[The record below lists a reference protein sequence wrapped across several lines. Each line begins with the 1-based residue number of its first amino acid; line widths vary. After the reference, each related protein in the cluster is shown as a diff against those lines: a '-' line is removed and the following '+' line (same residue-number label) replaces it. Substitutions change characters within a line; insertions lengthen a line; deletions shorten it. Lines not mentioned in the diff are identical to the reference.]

1 MRRPKKVE
9 GLILDL
15 TRIPDSGTFVL
26 DDLIVTELPLA
37 DHCDVCKSDV
47 VGCFRVYNGK
57 PMCGL
62 CRAIHKQNIG
72 PLVITRLLEEY
83 AKPCTF
89 CGDTRRQK
97 HFDHINMFSKAD
109 CVGIMVEKGQPSD
122 DIMAEINKCQILC
135 VPCHRK
141 VTSYE
146 ARLGF
151 ISKKRQLNRL
161 QRQGGDIS
169 VLKDAYFTAYSVA
182 MEPYY
187 AWLAGARGSR
197 GELRGILPCGDR
209 ILDIPI

>member
-57 PMCGL
+57 SMCGL
-62 CRAIHKQNIG
+62 CRTIHKQNVE

-97 HFDHINMFSKAD
+97 HFDHINMFSKVD
-109 CVGIMVEKGQPSD
+109 CVGMMVEKGLPSD

-161 QRQGGDIS
+161 QRQGDDIS
-169 VLKDAYFTAYSVA
+169 VLKDAYFTAYSAA

-187 AWLAGARGSR
+187 AWLADR

-209 ILDIPI
+209 ILDVPI